1 MFFGDETGGE
11 ASAIPQR
18 EPHTTHDNMADDEY
32 DDVEDQDLGD
42 EEEDQ
47 VSLSARSS
55 WYRLIV

>member
-1 MFFGDETGGE
+1 
-11 ASAIPQR
+11 
-18 EPHTTHDNMADDEY
+18 MADDEY